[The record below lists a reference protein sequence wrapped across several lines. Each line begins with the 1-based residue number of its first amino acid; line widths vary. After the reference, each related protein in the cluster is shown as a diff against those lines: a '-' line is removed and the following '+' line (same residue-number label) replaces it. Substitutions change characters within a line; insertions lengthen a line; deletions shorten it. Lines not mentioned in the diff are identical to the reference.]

1 MRNVF
6 IVKVSN
12 IVLALPVGQYFK
24 CKDYNSSYRK
34 GYVIVNVYFTS
45 ADTFT
50 ELYCVN
56 VKNILKGFDYLC
68 LSIEHSFE
76 VNTTYYWFKDEKKWS
91 PSVRNLMQVG

>member
-1 MRNVF
+1 MRNLF
-6 IVKVSN
+6 IVKVRN

-24 CKDYNSSYRK
+24 CKDSYRI
-34 GYVIVNVYFTS
+34 GNVIVNVYFTS

-56 VKNILKGFDYLC
+56 FKNILKGFDYLC

-76 VNTTYYWFKDEKKWS
+76 VNTTYYCFKHEKKWP
-91 PSVRNLMQVG
+91 PSVRNRMQVG